1 MTEKQF
7 KYIEDLYKEEM
18 VRDESLSKKAQV
30 YLSINSLLITAL
42 VFKAKDLK
50 ELLVQPS
57 GLESLLVILTFIF
70 IFISFLAIILALAI
84 YRYERPTDVQTL
96 IDEQDKG
103 IEDSDFIEN
112 RASDFI
118 VAFEK
123 NSRIGDKKANF
134 LMIALI
140 GLVLS
145 FGSGIILM
153 INLVL

>member
-96 IDEQDKG
+96 IDE
-103 IEDSDFIEN
+103 
-112 RASDFI
+112 
-118 VAFEK
+118 
-123 NSRIGDKKANF
+123 RI
-134 LMIALI
+134 
-140 GLVLS
+140 
-145 FGSGIILM
+145 
-153 INLVL
+153 